1 MNRPAT
7 AALACLALAM
17 GGCSSSEATEAA
29 DASELG
35 HRART
40 TQPTPSAKGESAL
53 LDEDLL
59 REVAAEAGFEMTG
72 DPVPCLDPPT
82 RVRPGADWVADSTEA
97 REKVTLMRPPHW
109 VSGDELGG
117 WVVEGAFGPSLAV
130 VPFPMPEVAA
140 GLVDHD
146 LLLGSTASSF
156 VEVEAVERLDDDTC
170 FISGIGPDHKPTAVT
185 VHWPQGREGTLL
197 IGMVLEGAES
207 NDVDD
212 LMTALRLVEFGPS

>member
-1 MNRPAT
+1 
-7 AALACLALAM
+7 M

-40 TQPTPSAKGESAL
+40 TQPTPTAKSESAL
-53 LDEDLL
+53 LDAELL
-59 REVAAEAGFEMTG
+59 REISRGVGFEMTG

-82 RVRPGADWVADSTEA
+82 RVRPGADWVADTTEA
-97 REKVTLMRPPHW
+97 RELITMMRPPHW

-117 WVVEGAFGPSLAV
+117 WVLEGALGPNLVV

-156 VEVEAVERLDDDTC
+156 LEVEAVERLDDDTC
-170 FISGIGPDHKPTAVT
+170 FIAGIGPGHQPTVVT
-185 VHWPQGREGTLL
+185 VHWPPGEAGTML
-197 IGMVLEGAES
+197 IGFLLEGAES
-207 NDVDD
+207 NDFDD